1 VNHYPHHIG
10 DFRSGTVNMTRV
22 ERWIYRD
29 LLDVYY
35 DKEQPLPLDL
45 EVVCREVGVRS
56 DEERGIVADILKYK
70 FVRTDAG
77 YEHERCESV
86 IADYRLKADIA
97 KENGKKGA
105 ASRYKNDEY
114 MPTEGTLY
122 AVRFSPEGIKIGVTS
137 NMKSRLNQL
146 RGKYGKHAFVVH
158 QVTVAHMGDA
168 EAEVLAAY
176 ERTRSGEEIP
186 VAEGDESPLVS
197 LMDRLRFANSSSVGR
212 MPVASASPTN
222 QEPITNNQTTTKP
235 KNTRAPR
242 FDAQA
247 HLVSLGVDPKVARD
261 WLRIRKE
268 KRLAPTETA
277 FEAVVDE
284 AKKAAISMNDA
295 LLACCKRGWGGFE
308 AKWLSAKPLSLVPTS
323 KQSRHSGFDNID
335 YHEGVNN
342 DGSF

>member
-1 VNHYPHHIG
+1 MNHYPHHIG

-70 FVRTDAG
+70 FVRTDTG

-97 KENGKKGA
+97 KENGKLGGRPKKANG
-105 ASRYKNDEY
+105 
-114 MPTEGTLY
+114 
-122 AVRFSPEGIKIGVTS
+122 
-137 NMKSRLNQL
+137 NQEKPSGL
-146 RGKYGKHAFVVH
+146 FVGSDPVSSANPSE
-158 QVTVAHMGDA
+158 TGS
-168 EAEVLAAY
+168 EA
-176 ERTRSGEEIP
+176 
-186 VAEGDESPLVS
+186 
-197 LMDRLRFANSSSVGR
+197 
-212 MPVASASPTN
+212 N

-235 KNTRAPR
+235 KNTRASR
-242 FDAQA
+242 FDAHA
-247 HLVSLGVDPKVARD
+247 HLVSLGVDPRVARD
-261 WLRIRKE
+261 WLRLRKE

-277 FEAVVDE
+277 FEGVMEE
-284 AKKAAISMNDA
+284 AKKAGISMNDA
-295 LLACCKRGWGGFE
+295 LLTCCKRGWGGFE

-323 KQSRHSGFDNID
+323 KQGRHSGFDQID
-335 YHEGVNN
+335 YRDGVSD